1 MARPEAIEQF
11 IKELREHAEANPNED
26 PAFFAVAMV
35 DPDTGRVW
43 FCEHVLVSQE
53 VLPDI
58 YDAIER
64 GAAADLDELAEPD
77 DETNSKEV

>member
-1 MARPEAIEQF
+1 MARPEKIEQF

-26 PAFFAVAMV
+26 PAFITAAMV

-43 FCEHVLVSQE
+43 FCEHVLVSQD

-58 YDAIER
+58 LDAIER
-64 GAAADLDELAEPD
+64 GEAVDPDTQPNVDEPIGS
-77 DETNSKEV
+77 DEE